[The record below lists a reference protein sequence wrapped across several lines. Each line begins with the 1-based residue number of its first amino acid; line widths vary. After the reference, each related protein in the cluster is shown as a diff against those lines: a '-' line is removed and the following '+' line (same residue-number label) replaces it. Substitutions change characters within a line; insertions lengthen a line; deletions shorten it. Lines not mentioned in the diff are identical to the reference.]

1 MRRTVTVSHN
11 HTQSRTR
18 GFSLPELIGVLAV
31 AGLSVSLA
39 VPSYQFLLRTDRQ
52 SEAVNRLLT
61 TLQVARSSA
70 ITRNT
75 TITVCASL
83 GGKSCDGHSWEDGWL
98 AWSNADAGADGVAR
112 HVLLSETAQPGMQI
126 QSREFAK
133 AIEFHANGG
142 ASAPDTGAI
151 SGQFVFCPAGSATAS
166 REIVVLPHGKMA
178 VTSPGVL
185 PGPSREPVGCR
196 PENRS

>member
-1 MRRTVTVSHN
+1 VTVSHVQAQ
-11 HTQSRTR
+11 HRTR
-18 GFSLPELIGVLAV
+18 GFSLPEMIGVLAV

-39 VPSYQFLLRTDRQ
+39 VPSYQFLLRADRE

-83 GGKSCDGHSWEDGWL
+83 SGKTCDGHSWEDGWVAL
-98 AWSNADAGADGVAR
+98 STADGGADGTAGN
-112 HVLLSETAQPGMQI
+112 VLLSETAQPGLQI

-142 ASAPDTGAI
+142 ATAADTAAI
-151 SGQFVFCPAGSATAS
+151 SGQFLFCPAGTETVS

-178 VTSPGVL
+178 VTSPGAL
-185 PGPSREPVGCR
+185 PRKSREPVSCR

>member
-1 MRRTVTVSHN
+1 VTPSHA
-11 HTQSRTR
+11 HTQSRAR

-39 VPSYQFLLRTDRQ
+39 VPSYQFLLRNDRE
-52 SEAVNRLLT
+52 SVAVNHLLT

-83 GGKSCDGHSWEDGWL
+83 GGKSCDGHAWEDGWVAL
-98 AWSNADAGADGVAR
+98 SNTDGGPDAATGN
-112 HVLLSETAQPGMQI
+112 VLLSEVAQPGVQI

-142 ASAPDTGAI
+142 ASARDTAAI
-151 SGQFVFCPAGSATAS
+151 SGQFVFCPAGSETAS
-166 REIVVLPHGKMA
+166 REIVVLPHGRMA
-178 VTSPGVL
+178 VTSPAAS
-185 PGPSREPVGCR
+185 PAPSREPPGCR
-196 PENRS
+196 PENRT